1 MNRYAGTARW
11 AALLSLSVVTLS
23 GAGACSGGGESGPPS
38 LPSSSSSSRTGEDP
52 GARTGADSRATAVA
66 DEAKA
71 VLEGLLVERES
82 LGGGSGVLAP
92 QFGNTHPA
100 TPEGVV
106 SVTFV
111 FTCTGG
117 GEVKLRNEVEGK
129 DVPSAAGT
137 QECDGSLYQASVDVP
152 GPDASIGF
160 TATPVE
166 NSADGGYAYAYYV
179 EKKNLP

>member
-1 MNRYAGTARW
+1 MF
-11 AALLSLSVVTLS
+11 

-38 LPSSSSSSRTGEDP
+38 SSPSSSSSRTGEPVGATP
-52 GARTGADSRATAVA
+52 GETSRAPSDATALA

-71 VLEGLLVERES
+71 VLEGLVVERES
-82 LGGGSGVLAP
+82 IGGGSGVLVP

-100 TPEGVV
+100 TPDGVV
-106 SVTFV
+106 SVTFA

-117 GEVKLRNEVEGK
+117 GEVKLRNEVRGK

-137 QECDGSLYQASVDVP
+137 QTCDGSLYQTSVDVS
-152 GPDASIGF
+152 GPAAAIGF
-160 TATPVE
+160 MATPVE
-166 NSADGGYAYAYYV
+166 GDADGGYAYAYYV

>member
-1 MNRYAGTARW
+1 M
-11 AALLSLSVVTLS
+11 ALLSLSVVTLFGS
-23 GAGACSGGGESGPPS
+23 GACSGGGESGPPS
-38 LPSSSSSSRTGEDP
+38 SPSSSSRTGEP
-52 GARTGADSRATAVA
+52 TGATGSGEAAVA

-82 LGGGSGVLAP
+82 LGGGSGVLVP

-100 TPEGVV
+100 TSDGVV

-137 QECDGSLYQASVDVP
+137 QKCDGSLFQTSVDVP
-152 GPDASIGF
+152 KPDASIGF

-166 NSADGGYAYAYYV
+166 ESADGGYAYAYYV

>member
-1 MNRYAGTARW
+1 MFG
-11 AALLSLSVVTLS
+11 S
-23 GAGACSGGGESGPPS
+23 GACSGGGESGPPS
-38 LPSSSSSSRTGEDP
+38 SPSSSSRTGEP
-52 GARTGADSRATAVA
+52 TGATGSGEAAVA

-82 LGGGSGVLAP
+82 LGGGSGVLVP

-100 TPEGVV
+100 TSDGVV

-137 QECDGSLYQASVDVP
+137 QKCDGSLFQTSVDVP
-152 GPDASIGF
+152 KPDASIGF

-166 NSADGGYAYAYYV
+166 ESADGGYAYAYYV

>member
-1 MNRYAGTARW
+1 MF
-11 AALLSLSVVTLS
+11 
-23 GAGACSGGGESGPPS
+23 GAGACSGGGESGLPS
-38 LPSSSSSSRTGEDP
+38 SSSSSSRTGEP
-52 GARTGADSRATAVA
+52 AGATGSGAVAGTDSGGTAVA

-71 VLEGLLVERES
+71 VLEKLLVERES
-82 LGGGSGVLAP
+82 LGGGSGVLVP

-100 TPEGVV
+100 TPDGVV

-117 GEVKLRNEVEGK
+117 GEVKLRNKAGGK
-129 DVPSAAGT
+129 DVPSAAGA
-137 QECDGSLYQASVDVP
+137 QKCDGSLFQTSVDVP
-152 GPDASIGF
+152 EPDASIGF

-166 NSADGGYAYAYYV
+166 ESADGGYAYAYYV

>member
-1 MNRYAGTARW
+1 MF
-11 AALLSLSVVTLS
+11 

-38 LPSSSSSSRTGEDP
+38 SSPSSSSSRTGEPVGATP
-52 GARTGADSRATAVA
+52 GTDSGATALA

-71 VLEGLLVERES
+71 VLEGLVVERES
-82 LGGGSGVLAP
+82 IGGGSGVLVP

-100 TPEGVV
+100 TPDGVV
-106 SVTFV
+106 SVTFA

-117 GEVKLRNEVEGK
+117 GEVKLRNEVGGK

-137 QECDGSLYQASVDVP
+137 QTCDGSLYQTSVDVS
-152 GPDASIGF
+152 GPAAAIGF
-160 TATPVE
+160 SATPVE
-166 NSADGGYAYAYYV
+166 DDADGGYAYAYYV